1 MAVSA
6 EKSMD
11 ALKTIFNSYPR
22 LIAWAVLAIGMIA
35 ILLFEARD
43 VGLTGSQWV
52 WLVIITTL
60 VAGLCIWI
68 ITWGDSDDDP
78 EEESA

>member
-1 MAVSA
+1 
-6 EKSMD
+6 MD
-11 ALKTIFNSYPR
+11 AAKNIINKHPR

-43 VGLTGSQWV
+43 VGLQGSQWF
-52 WLVIITTL
+52 WLVVITAL

-68 ITWGDSDDDP
+68 ITWGDGDD
-78 EEESA
+78 ESEPNVPGPK